1 MSADD
6 KEGEERVRCVEIFR
20 VASDMGTVC
29 VGYYP
34 KPPEDVR
41 PDDHVSLCIGKFGK
55 EEGKE
60 EGCRHQIVMTLEEAE
75 QVGMALIRVR
85 MFHALWK
92 MLQEKVRGG
101 GAGR

>member
-1 MSADD
+1 MSAGD
-6 KEGEERVRCVEIFR
+6 KEGEERVRCVEVFR

-41 PDDHVSLCIGKFGK
+41 PDDHVSLCIGKFGR
-55 EEGKE
+55 E

-92 MLQEKVRGG
+92 MLQEKVCGE